1 MGLGTLWIL
10 SFITGAAH
18 CLSAPVQGVESV
30 VRSRVGGS
38 AVLGCNL
45 TPPSAPLPF
54 PLHVIEWVRLGWAV
68 PVFIKFGLYSPRVHP
83 NYQGRVS
90 LAHGASLRIDGLL
103 LQDEGWFECRILF
116 LDRQEDEFQNGTWT
130 FLSITAPPV
139 FIKTPPPVVE
149 TLEGNSLAL
158 TCSAHGNPQP
168 IITWRKDDVIL
179 ESGEKL
185 ELSNGT
191 VFLSPVGRASTGRY
205 ECQAS
210 NQEGNITHSAQLL
223 VLGPPII
230 VLQPAD
236 LTLNVSQDAAL
247 HCHAEAYPSNL
258 TYLWWKGGENVF
270 HIQSLKS
277 RVRILVDGTL
287 LIQRVIP
294 EDAGNYSC
302 VPTNGILTPPTASAY
317 IRVLHPA
324 QAVDM
329 PAETYLPMGMQGV
342 ITCPV
347 RADPPVLFVNWTKDG
362 HPLDIEMPPG
372 WVVNSMGSV
381 SIAIANEDA
390 LGLYTCTPYNSYGTV
405 GQSAATRV
413 VLQDPPTFRLSPRAE
428 YLQEVGRELVI
439 SCAANGDPAPNITW
453 TKVGLTPHSL
463 FGVAVNGSL
472 ILSPLSKDHQ
482 GAWECHAR
490 NRVATVSTR
499 TSVSVLG
506 TSPHAVSE
514 LAVTPGVNTANLTW
528 EPGFDGGYTQRFSV
542 WLKRVSQGKH
552 EWTSLPVPL
561 SQSSLLVSSLF
572 PDTAYQFSV
581 LPQNKLGSGPFSE
594 VVTVLTLPV
603 PQTEAPPPLVTSPPL
618 LNPPSLLS
626 VNQSLRGV
634 VLRWN
639 PPLSPSPS
647 IKGIILQS
655 RRENGDWAVLDGS
668 IPANQSEI
676 LVQGLL
682 RDYNYELR
690 LLSLGDNV
698 ISAPSESV
706 NISTAGMDAYPS
718 QTRLSELL
726 PGPILAGVVGGVSFL
741 CVAII
746 LSVLTACVMNHRRGR
761 RRRKRREDLTHAFQ
775 KDPSPPAG
783 PFTDSPDSVMKLRP
797 LLYDHA
803 PSNKARKSHH
813 QQRQLLLANPLASPR
828 YAVFESYL
836 GSSAPPT
843 SPIESISRGPDGRF
857 IVQPYPECITP
868 ACVKNSL
875 KKHFPQGPNGLASL
889 EREKSGR
896 TRHSSKSHSCFT
908 TNEEERSVGKGPKKE
923 HICCYVKETE
933 DAEEWSK
940 SSGCFYTNEQEDF
953 RKSPS
958 LFYASEDK
966 KLSEDWSESQRGL
979 YVSMNK
985 TEDGESTTSNSV
997 LYEKEKD
1004 PTERSLSES
1013 SASDFSN
1020 ITEIKLGTAFPK
1032 SHRQFYGNDDDKLDI
1047 DVQKRS
1053 AYFYANEKANGKE
1066 GGGTIE
1072 VGHPTSTQKDG
1083 CPVQSQMRKDRCS
1096 KSEVW
1101 KEKYNWTHSGVGEE
1115 SLGEVVTLNPS
1126 RFRTGGVDLSRQGRA
1141 METERAAYSM
1151 STLPLER
1158 EAQREKRLTNASTL
1172 VSQMEREREGHS
1184 LNRYYKHAKERESRR
1199 EGESYSVSQGNLERG
1214 GWRER
1219 EREREPEET
1228 DPIWKPQA
1236 VTLRS
1241 KNKMLT
1247 GKDQRNSGFRKGCY
1261 FGNTSSPLDQASS
1274 SPYIHW
1280 DISPVTSITTL
1291 IPVQGSVQNMMPPAR
1306 ESTLVATDN
1315 FTTVKQPPS
1324 TSFLSPHS
1332 ATFSSF
1338 AGDIRQAK
1346 SRYPENIE
1354 REEAM
1359 DAYCSAATLVYN
1371 REREKE
1377 GCAAFISNPETEM
1390 ERDHYSTST
1399 IPVCD
1404 PEGGSVREG
1413 EGEGERGVEM
1423 ERYEACSAFLYEREK
1438 EGGTEGE
1445 GLREGEGAMEH
1456 ENTDK
1461 HSDDSTIISP
1471 NPEKEGVRTRS
1482 RKSDKYNFSAS
1493 AICLSPLALIPDND
1507 TVHDQSDL
1515 SIYKSLDS
1523 SRVRLQKQPS
1533 RSSASTSQ
1541 RSKHQTSAILEYLSS
1556 PGFIEMSVDEPIDE
1570 PKTED
1575 PPGPGADE
1583 KPGSF
1588 LQGSESLQENSGPGS
1603 FLEDKTAFSSEF
1615 PQDPFE
1621 ARDTSLRTNPLEN
1634 CGLPADLAPASV
1646 LKQSPGFESGPTWDQ
1661 NPAGLFKDKPSLES
1675 TGELTTSI
1683 PQEPGYL
1690 ENEAASQK
1698 RDGIF
1703 LEQTS
1708 SDLQSQNRFTC
1719 ETSQW
1724 PSHFQGHPGTFQIRP
1739 SGFEASNT
1747 GQPTSQ
1753 GPETESSLVR
1763 PPEAKRLPFRTYL
1776 PRGYSWP
1783 SPYHSSLELRESEG
1797 EAQSETERQGEREA
1811 EIEMKDVRDVKEARA
1826 SFASQSSGRGSV
1838 GPTFAP
1844 SLHRYS
1850 LSLTPS
1856 LPASP
1861 ETTQNEEESETRA
1874 EETARSVPPH
1884 LGSRAK
1890 KRRDTSVDES
1900 YEWDSVDFPV
1910 ESEILE
1916 ALKLYSRESETA
1928 GERKRERPRS
1938 TIAVRELESRG
1949 LLSPD
1954 PPVSPASSQYRLPV
1968 RSLSEAR
1975 FNELRQEFL
1984 EYRREQESS
1993 RGKKPDSEATL
2004 L

>member
-1 MGLGTLWIL
+1 MGLGPLWIL

-45 TPPSAPLPF
+45 TPPSAPPPF
-54 PLHVIEWVRLGWAV
+54 PLHVIEWVRLGWPV

-83 NYQGRVS
+83 NYRGRVS

-149 TLEGNSLAL
+149 SLEGNSLAL
-158 TCSAHGNPQP
+158 TCSAHGNPRP
-168 IITWRKDDVIL
+168 IITWRKDDVII
-179 ESGEKL
+179 ESGDKL
-185 ELSNGT
+185 ELSNET
-191 VFLSPVGRASTGRY
+191 VFLSPVGRASAGRY

-210 NQEGNITHSAQLL
+210 NEEGNVTYSAQLQ
-223 VLGPPII
+223 VLGPPVM
-230 VLQPAD
+230 VLHPAD
-236 LTLNVSQDAAL
+236 LSLNVSQDAAL
-247 HCHAEAYPSNL
+247 RCRAEAYPSNL

-287 LIQRVIP
+287 LIQKVLP

-317 IRVLHPA
+317 IRVLYPA
-324 QAVDM
+324 QVIDM

-362 HPLDIEMPPG
+362 RPLDIETPPG
-372 WVVNSMGSV
+372 WVVNSTGSV
-381 SIAIANEDA
+381 SIATANEDA
-390 LGLYTCTPYNSYGTV
+390 LGSYTCTPYNSYGTA

-413 VLQDPPTFRLSPRAE
+413 ILQDPPTFRLSPRAE

-439 SCAANGDPAPNITW
+439 SCAGNGDPAPNITW
-453 TKVGLTPHSL
+453 TKVGLTPRSL
-463 FGVAVNGSL
+463 FEVAMNGSL

-499 TSVSVLG
+499 TFVSVLG
-506 TSPHAVSE
+506 TSPHAVSK
-514 LAVTPGVNTANLTW
+514 LAVTPGVNNANLTW

-561 SQSSLLVSSLF
+561 SQYSLLVSSLF

-594 VVTVLTLPV
+594 MVTVLTLPV
-603 PQTEAPPPLVTSPPL
+603 PQTEAPLVTSPPL

-639 PPLSPSPS
+639 PPLSPSPL

-668 IPANQSEI
+668 ISANQSEI

-718 QTRLSELL
+718 RTRLSELL

-741 CVAII
+741 C
-746 LSVLTACVMNHRRGR
+746 SVLTTCVMNQRRGR
-761 RRRKRREDLTHAFQ
+761 RSRKRREDLTHAFQ
-775 KDPSPPAG
+775 KDPLPPAG
-783 PFTDSPDSVMKLRP
+783 SFIDSPDSAMKLRP

-803 PSNKARKSHH
+803 PSDKARKSHH

-828 YAVFESYL
+828 FAVFESYL
-836 GSSAPPT
+836 GGSAPPT

-857 IVQPYPECITP
+857 TVQPYPQCITP

-875 KKHFPQGPNGLASL
+875 KKHFLQCPNSLASL
-889 EREKSGR
+889 ESEKGGR

-908 TNEEERSVGKGPKKE
+908 ADEEERSLGKGQVKE
-923 HICCYVKETE
+923 RICCYVKET
-933 DAEEWSK
+933 DDTDEWSK

-966 KLSEDWSESQRGL
+966 KRSEGWSESQRGL

-985 TEDGESTTSNSV
+985 TEDGESAKSNS
-997 LYEKEKD
+997 LLFEKETKD
-1004 PTERSLSES
+1004 PTERSLTES

-1020 ITEIKLGTAFPK
+1020 ITEIKLGSAFPK
-1032 SHRQFYGNDDDKLDI
+1032 SHSQFYGNDEDKLDI

-1053 AYFYANEKANGKE
+1053 AYFYANEKL
-1066 GGGTIE
+1066 GGGTVE

-1083 CPVQSQMRKDRCS
+1083 YPVHSQMRKNRCS

-1101 KEKYNWTHSGVGEE
+1101 KEKYNWTHSGLGDE
-1115 SLGEVVTLNPS
+1115 SLEEVAILNPS
-1126 RFRTGGVDLSRQGRA
+1126 PFKTGGVDLSRQGGE
-1141 METERAAYSM
+1141 MEIERERDAYST
-1151 STLPLER
+1151 SALPLER
-1158 EAQREKRLTNASTL
+1158 ETQREKRLTNASIL
-1172 VSQMEREREGHS
+1172 VSQMEREREGSS

-1214 GWRER
+1214 GR
-1219 EREREPEET
+1219 REREPEET
-1228 DPIWKPQA
+1228 DPIWKPQS
-1236 VTLRS
+1236 VTLQL
-1241 KNKMLT
+1241 KDKMPT
-1247 GKDQRNSGFRKGCY
+1247 GKDQRNSGFRKG
-1261 FGNTSSPLDQASS
+1261 QASS

-1280 DISPVTSITTL
+1280 DTSPVTSITTL
-1291 IPVQGSVQNMMPPAR
+1291 IPVQSSQNTMPPAG
-1306 ESTLVATDN
+1306 ESTLVTTDKS
-1315 FTTVKQPPS
+1315 TADKQPPS
-1324 TSFLSPHS
+1324 ISLLSPHS
-1332 ATFSSF
+1332 ATFSGF
-1338 AGDIRQAK
+1338 AGDIREAK
-1346 SRYPENIE
+1346 SRYPESIE

-1359 DAYCSAATLVYN
+1359 DAYCSAATLVYKT
-1371 REREKE
+1371 EREQE
-1377 GCAAFISNPETEM
+1377 GGAAFISNPEM
-1390 ERDHYSTST
+1390 EGDRYSTST
-1399 IPVCD
+1399 ILVCNQ
-1404 PEGGSVREG
+1404 EGGSVRER
-1413 EGEGERGVEM
+1413 EGESERGVEM
-1423 ERYEACSAFLYEREK
+1423 ERYEACSAFLCEREK
-1438 EGGTEGE
+1438 EGGTGE
-1445 GLREGEGAMEH
+1445 RLREGEGAMGH
-1456 ENTDK
+1456 GNTDK
-1461 HSDDSTIISP
+1461 HSDDSTVISP

-1493 AICLSPLALIPDND
+1493 ASSLSPLALISEND
-1507 TVHDQSDL
+1507 SGHDQSDL
-1515 SIYKSLDS
+1515 PIYKSLNS

-1533 RSSASTSQ
+1533 RSPASTSQ
-1541 RSKHQTSAILEYLSS
+1541 RSKLQTSAILEYLSS
-1556 PGFIEMSVDEPIDE
+1556 PGFIEMSVDDPIDE
-1570 PKTED
+1570 PETED

-1588 LQGSESLQENSGPGS
+1588 LQGSKSLQENSGPGS
-1603 FLEDKTAFSSEF
+1603 FVEEKTAFSSKF
-1615 PQDPFE
+1615 LQDPFE
-1621 ARDTSLRTNPLEN
+1621 VRDTSLRSNPLEN
-1634 CGLPADLAPASV
+1634 WQLPADLAPASV

-1661 NPAGLFKDKPSLES
+1661 NPASLFNDKPSLES
-1675 TGELTTSI
+1675 TGEFTTSI

-1698 RDGIF
+1698 RDGVL

-1724 PSHFQGHPGTFQIRP
+1724 PSHFQGHPGTFRIRS

-1747 GQPTSQ
+1747 D
-1753 GPETESSLVR
+1753 SLLR

-1783 SPYHSSLELRESEG
+1783 SPYHTSLELRESEG
-1797 EAQSETERQGEREA
+1797 EAESETRRQGERGA
-1811 EIEMKDVRDVKEARA
+1811 EIETKAVGDVKEARA
-1826 SFASQSSGRGSV
+1826 SFASQSSGRGSI

-1861 ETTQNEEESETRA
+1861 ETTQNEAEGETRA
-1874 EETARSVPPH
+1874 EETAGSVPR
-1884 LGSRAK
+1884 LGSKAK

-1916 ALKLYSRESETA
+1916 ALKLYSRDSNASETA

-1949 LLSPD
+1949 RLSPD

-1984 EYRREQESS
+1984 EYRREQESI
-1993 RGKKPDSEATL
+1993 RDKKPDSETTQL
-2004 L
+2004 